1 MTSHSDEE
9 FVLLELTDPSPVE
22 EKLKQE
28 VISISVTEVETWD
41 LPLIVQSR
49 TVRVQANRSR
59 LIHQSSYFHGLLGG
73 NFRESSLNYVSI
85 QWNIETVINVLQF
98 IHGSSLSITSS
109 NFIPLLEGALF
120 FGVERLLL
128 ECETWFCKITS
139 ERGLSSRQISLGTII
154 EIWNFSLENG
164 IGFVAE
170 LCKGYLARN
179 FAWAISCSLFACIP
193 YNLLHSSL
201 EDPQLTV
208 DSEKQLCEALLI
220 WLSNNAKSSECM
232 PVISGNNKFDI
243 LKKVRIC
250 LLPLGFAAELRRH
263 LSQFA
268 DEIVNTILDM
278 IKDCYSSLL
287 RSITDDN
294 VDKFRIRLTEYSE
307 KIILSGCAHIT
318 EAFLFLAVLPS
329 DLDATSRK
337 TILSAFTGLDHHTAD
352 HYQKLMKSI
361 KMLSFEAVHEI
372 DISQCSKVH
381 SAAAVIWLH
390 LALPSLRTLKA
401 SHNLQ
406 FKLEDLYCVIQKC
419 PLIAEVDL
427 TVDVS
432 SVIPTKV
439 SVLSASAERYQLSD
453 CRSCKMLEK
462 ILLSNI
468 ENLTLRNPVL
478 SNITK
483 LTLEGRNDLNDLDLL
498 KISALSDSLSY
509 LNIKGCTVVTDAGIS
524 KLLCKCFKILSL
536 ILSYT
541 SFGINS
547 ILTLCSGCILPD
559 SFPEIH
565 HDHKYSNTMAFR
577 LQQLDIGGCKGADQ
591 ISMLQL
597 MSCTYMLK
605 LLSLRETSLID
616 DVLYNFMGSS
626 LESIDVSET
635 MVSMKALTSVVRQN
649 PGVRILKATGCRNL
663 HQPNCDD
670 WMLTGGASFEDLLCE
685 LSKSC
690 VMEEMAFGWG
700 FSCLTM
706 KELEPAVRKLRGV
719 TLGMGASPGHYV
731 LCELPKMCPLL
742 ESVIL
747 IFQVISDSIL
757 RSILES
763 LKHLRV
769 LGLCCCLGELT
780 SFSFWISMPMLK
792 TLRLEWVTPWMT
804 NNDLAILTQ
813 ICPNI
818 VELSLSGC
826 KLLDSDSQEIICSGW
841 PGLTYIH
848 LEDCGKITSNG
859 VSFLFNCKAVEDLLL
874 RHIGRGIGRNFIC
887 DAALE
892 LPVLRK
898 VALDLCDACEGGFV
912 SPSHAERYSVSTVK
926 ISRCKS
932 QRCTFEF
939 QTVETFKP
947 VHNETIVLEWNSTE
961 LRTTM
966 VKERI

>member
-1 MTSHSDEE
+1 MTSHSDDE
-9 FVLLELTDPSPVE
+9 FVVLELTDPSSVE
-22 EKLKQE
+22 GKLKQE
-28 VISISVTEVETWD
+28 VISISVSEIEAWD

-73 NFRESSLNYVSI
+73 NFSESSLNYVSI
-85 QWNIETVINVLQF
+85 QWNIETSINVLQF
-98 IHGSSLSITSS
+98 THGSSLSITSS

-120 FGVERLLL
+120 FGVEKLLL
-128 ECETWFCKITS
+128 ECETWFSKITS
-139 ERGLSSRQISLGTII
+139 KRVLSSQQISLGTII
-154 EIWNFSLENG
+154 EIWNFGLEHG

-170 LCKGYLARN
+170 PCKGYLARN
-179 FAWAISCSLFACIP
+179 FAWAVSCSLFADIP
-193 YNLLHSSL
+193 YSLLHSSL
-201 EDPQLTV
+201 DDPQLTV
-208 DSEKQLCEALLI
+208 DSEKQLCEAFLI
-220 WLSNNAKSSECM
+220 WLSNNAKCSECL
-232 PVISGNNKFDI
+232 PIISRNNKFDI

-250 LLPLGFAAELRRH
+250 LLPLEFAAGLRRH
-263 LSQFA
+263 FSQFA
-268 DEIVNTILDM
+268 DGIVNTILDM

-287 RSITDDN
+287 RSITDDKIDN
-294 VDKFRIRLTEYSE
+294 FRIRLTGYSE
-307 KIILSGCAHIT
+307 RIILSGCAHIT

-329 DLDATSRK
+329 NLDAALRK
-337 TILSAFTGLDHHTAD
+337 TVLSAFTGLDRHTAD
-352 HYQKLMKSI
+352 HYRNLMKSI

-372 DISQCSKVH
+372 DISKCSRVH

-401 SHNLQ
+401 SHCLQ
-406 FKLEDLYCVIQKC
+406 IKLEDLYCLIQKC

-439 SVLSASAERYQLSD
+439 SVLSASAERYQPSD
-453 CRSCKMLEK
+453 RTPYKMLEE

-468 ENLTLRNPVL
+468 EKLTLTNSIL
-478 SNITK
+478 SNISK

-498 KISALSDSLSY
+498 KLSALSDSLSY
-509 LNIKGCTVVTDAGIS
+509 LNIKGCTLVTDAGIS

-541 SFGINS
+541 SFGRNS
-547 ILTLCSGCILPD
+547 ILTLCSGHIYG
-559 SFPEIH
+559 FPEIH
-565 HDHKYSNTMAFR
+565 HNHKYSNTMAFR
-577 LQQLDIGGCKGADQ
+577 LQQLDISGCTGVDQ

-597 MSCTYMLK
+597 MSHTYMLK

-635 MVSMKALTSVVRQN
+635 MVSMQALTSVVRQN

-663 HQPNCDD
+663 HQPNCDGL
-670 WMLTGGASFEDLLCE
+670 MLTGGASFEDLLHE

-690 VMEEMAFGWG
+690 IMEELAFGWG

-706 KELEPAVRKLRGV
+706 KELEPAMRKLRGI
-719 TLGMGASPGHYV
+719 TLGIGASPGHYV
-731 LCELPKMCPLL
+731 LCALPKMCPLL

-763 LKHLRV
+763 LKHLQV
-769 LGLCCCLGELT
+769 LGLRCCLGELT
-780 SFSFWISMPMLK
+780 SFSFRTSMPMLRS
-792 TLRLEWVTPWMT
+792 LRLEWVTPWMT
-804 NNDLAILTQ
+804 NNDLAILTEN
-813 ICPNI
+813 CSNI

-826 KLLDSDSQEIICSGW
+826 KLLDSDSQEIISSGW

-874 RHIGRGIGRNFIC
+874 RHNGRGIGRNFIC

-898 VALDLCDACEGGFV
+898 VALDLCDACEGGFD
-912 SPSHAERYSVSTVK
+912 SPSHAERYSLSTVK

-932 QRCTFEF
+932 QRCGFEL
-939 QTVETFKP
+939 QTVETFKA
-947 VHNETIVLEWNSTE
+947 VHKETIVLEWNSKE